1 MTQKGEKGE
10 KGEKR
15 EEGKKGK
22 KGEKREGK
30 KRNSLLKLKK
40 RFRRDSN
47 PGCEDQNLRC

>member
-1 MTQKGEKGE
+1 MTQ

-15 EEGKKGK
+15 EEGKKGEK
-22 KGEKREGK
+22 REGEKREGK
-30 KRNSLLKLKK
+30 KRYSLLKLKK

>member
-1 MTQKGEKGE
+1 MTQKGEK
-10 KGEKR
+10 R
-15 EEGKKGK
+15 EGKKGK
-22 KGEKREGK
+22 KGEKREGKKREGK

>member
-15 EEGKKGK
+15 EGEKRE
-22 KGEKREGK
+22 GEKREGK

>member
-1 MTQKGEKGE
+1 MTQKGE